1 MEPLYE
7 ALRLIKRQ
15 TELENAMRRPGG
27 IRVTEER
34 ELFQLWHALTQ
45 YPAAVTAII
54 EAAARM
60 RRPIDSISLDD
71 IEGSMSAA
79 SHWHQGSG
87 RSLNPTSH
95 KDPTNKPTSFS
106 HSRHFSTGFY
116 TDSQSYGI
124 DHITR
129 QHMHS
134 VTVTDNFREA
144 RFQILSWPR
153 GSTLHSI
160 FLTEDDSSTVMRF
173 EK

>member
-79 SHWHQGSG
+79 SH
-87 RSLNPTSH
+87 
-95 KDPTNKPTSFS
+95 
-106 HSRHFSTGFY
+106 
-116 TDSQSYGI
+116 
-124 DHITR
+124 
-129 QHMHS
+129 
-134 VTVTDNFREA
+134 
-144 RFQILSWPR
+144 
-153 GSTLHSI
+153 
-160 FLTEDDSSTVMRF
+160 
-173 EK
+173 